1 MKKNALEKQKDRNA
15 FFDLA
20 KALLVAT
27 IIGVALGALYV
38 SPYPIYSKII
48 FFSVILLLGLIL
60 NEISRNTNI
69 HSKSLDSLM
78 LIYLQLNIMGKKQG
92 IKQDQAEK
100 TFEALQN
107 EAAAFMRFDRMLRGD
122 SEILSIIIYLIL
134 IAIIAFVTT
143 IFI

>member
-1 MKKNALEKQKDRNA
+1 MKKNALEKQKDRNE

-20 KALLVAT
+20 KALLVVT

-60 NEISRNTNI
+60 NEIWRNSNI
-69 HSKSLDSLM
+69 HLRLLDSLM

-100 TFEALQN
+100 TFEATQN
-107 EAAAFMRFDRMLRGD
+107 ETAASMQFDRWLRGD